1 MNLASHHIETVFT
14 LFKYEIGQEYR
25 TILLRGSDQV
35 NIQANNLWMFSSLIR
50 ALIGSSVSANEELI
64 MILLPDHH
72 GHDISAALNVLN
84 TSQIDDIVF
93 TESVKDIL
101 CDLGVNFN
109 NIEQFQLDEETN
121 LRESKEVIR
130 NNLIDELINNKP
142 VEEVVCYY
150 CSKSFTGQR
159 AKDKYRSHL
168 GQTHFLSEMKEETA
182 KYFDTNHKCTECG
195 KSYVTAS
202 FKRKHLTKHHSYLV
216 DKILRLVNRKENE
229 SLLEQDV
236 IEVQNLQD
244 TFTEAV
250 KPNEQSLENFFTE
263 LLNKDTPAAN
273 VGENEEDPEI
283 HRINDENHQRT
294 SSSPEAQCNAEE
306 LLMSSGETEIL
317 EEADDEN
324 DNEANDEIIR
334 NLIESNVNSQEDE
347 IDSKIKEIDQEI
359 TESERQTDNDEYAD
373 NISEDGHEGQTNEGN
388 EDAEL
393 QNQLMQSNNDL
404 SDSDSE
410 DEHDASKGTEKSNQE
425 TEDIQ
430 KSLLLDQDLDSSSD
444 SDDEEST
451 DDTPSTRSNDSNEDL
466 GSSSLNEISSS
477 NVAFECKLCPKKY
490 DRKKSL
496 STHHNRN
503 HRKINNTKKG
513 DTRDLE
519 IDAKVN
525 KMIISL
531 NGGFKCFLCG
541 RKYARRHHVASHC
554 ESHLSYSHKCPQCS
568 EKFKTRS
575 ALKNHLGQKHK

>member
-1 MNLASHHIETVFT
+1 MALAEHHIETIFK
-14 LFKYEIGQEYR
+14 LFKYEIAQEYR
-25 TILLRGSDQV
+25 TIILRGSDQV

-72 GHDISAALNVLN
+72 GHDISTALNVLN
-84 TSQIDDIVF
+84 TSQMDDIVF
-93 TESVKDIL
+93 SENVKDIL

-109 NIEQFQLDEETN
+109 NIKQIQIDEETN
-121 LRESKEVIR
+121 LRESKGVIR

-182 KYFDTNHKCTECG
+182 KYFDPNHKCTACG
-195 KSYVTAS
+195 KTYVTAS

-236 IEVQNLQD
+236 TEVQNLGD

-250 KPNEQSLENFFTE
+250 KPVEHSLENFFTE
-263 LLNKDTPAAN
+263 LLNNDTPATN
-273 VGENEEDPEI
+273 VSENEEDPEI
-283 HRINDENHQRT
+283 HRVDDENQQRT
-294 SSSPEAQCNAEE
+294 SSSPEAQSNDDK

-324 DNEANDEIIR
+324 DNESNGELFR
-334 NLIESNVNSQEDE
+334 NRIESEVNPQVDE
-347 IDSKIKEIDQEI
+347 MDSNIKDIDQDE
-359 TESERQTDNDEYAD
+359 EQNDTALHAD
-373 NISEDGHEGQTNEGN
+373 NISEDEDSHEGQTNEEN

-393 QNQLMQSNNDL
+393 QNQLMLSNNDL
-404 SDSDSE
+404 SDSDGE
-410 DEHDASKGTEKSNQE
+410 DEDDATKDNEKSNQE
-425 TEDIQ
+425 TDDIQ
-430 KSLLLDQDLDSSSD
+430 KNLLLDQDLDSSSD

-451 DDTPSTRSNDSNEDL
+451 DKTPFNRSNDSNEDL
-466 GSSSLNEISSS
+466 GNSSLNESSLS
-477 NVAFECKLCPKKY
+477 NIAFECKLCPKKY
-490 DRKKSL
+490 DRKGSL
-496 STHHNRN
+496 SSHYNRN
-503 HRKINNTKKG
+503 HRKSNNTKKG

-519 IDAKVN
+519 IDAKVD